1 MWYHSLLSDSRVG
14 VASFI
19 TLLVQKVMVDIKPFA
34 AVLMKLLHSA
44 VLEERS
50 SAAKKAFASSCAT
63 VLKYASPPQAQK
75 LIEDTTSLHSGG
87 KNDQLSGAILIKA
100 YLSNASDILSGYNAV
115 VIPVIFVSRYV
126 KDPFI
131 YFAFFFSPNISDI
144 HKLKCRNLSMYIK
157 ETLFQI

>member
-1 MWYHSLLSDSRVG
+1 MWYCSFLSDSRVG

-19 TLLVQKVMVDIKPFA
+19 TSLVQKVMVDIKPFTTI
-34 AVLMKLLHSA
+34 LLKLLYSA

-50 SAAKKAFASSCAT
+50 STAKKAFASSCAT

-100 YLSNASDILSGYNAV
+100 YLSNAADIIFKSCFLCSLFMFYLLSNVSDASL
-115 VIPVIFVSRYV
+115 
-126 KDPFI
+126 I
-131 YFAFFFSPNISDI
+131 YFS
-144 HKLKCRNLSMYIK
+144 
-157 ETLFQI
+157 